1 MVSLLRRPAVKAA
14 SLEGLLNVGNAIAAD
29 LRAIGIRTPSQLKR
43 KDLYALYDCLNRVT
57 GVRQDPCVL
66 DTFIATV
73 RLVEGEPAKP
83 WWAYTAERKR
93 TLATR
98 KRRST

>member
-14 SLEGLLNVGNAIAAD
+14 SLEGLLNVGKAIAAD